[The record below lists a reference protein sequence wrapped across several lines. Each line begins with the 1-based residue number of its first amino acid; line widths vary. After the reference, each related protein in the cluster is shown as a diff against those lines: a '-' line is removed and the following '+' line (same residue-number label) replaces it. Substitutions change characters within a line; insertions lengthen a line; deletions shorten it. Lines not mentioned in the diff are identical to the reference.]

1 MSKWLARIL
10 WTIAIILVVAQAVVA
25 AFYTLPADDAV
36 SGLKYASKVYD
47 TGRIVVTSPMM
58 SLIGLIGRVFH
69 IAPIR
74 FALHVL
80 PFIIIPLSY
89 FAYALL
95 AKSLSDGPM
104 TPTILIFTE
113 LLNIYGYQSDA
124 LSPCTL
130 LLGWYRGEAVLIHL
144 ILPLLLA
151 LYIRWKNAHPALEGA
166 AGAETFGV
174 ETADVASETEATEP
188 ERTGIAADIKTD
200 EDEWEDEM
208 KHKII
213 NVRNLS
219 IAFAAFVIVA
229 LVAIFVLN
237 RKINNLHEA
246 TISLQD
252 VIEQKGEF
260 IEFKGAV
267 GDSFKGYIVIDGDDN
282 VTVVFG
288 GTYNDGEALMEVLAN
303 YENHVTS
310 WYLEKDGEQ
319 GAFEYCR
326 ENGTKID
333 HIYSIEGIEEM

>member
-10 WTIAIILVVAQAVVA
+10 WTIAIILVIAQVVVA

-47 TGRIVVTSPMM
+47 TGRIVMTSPMM

-69 IAPIR
+69 IAPIKL
-74 FALHVL
+74 ALHVL
-80 PFIIIPLSY
+80 PFIIIPLCY

-113 LLNIYGYQSDA
+113 LLNMYGYQSDA

-151 LYIRWKNAHPALEGA
+151 LYIRWK
-166 AGAETFGV
+166 
-174 ETADVASETEATEP
+174 EP
-188 ERTGIAADIKTD
+188 QETGIAADIKTD

>member
-10 WTIAIILVVAQAVVA
+10 WTVAIILVIAQAVVA

-36 SGLKYASKVYD
+36 SGLKYAAKVYD

-69 IAPIR
+69 IGPIKL
-74 FALHVL
+74 ALHVL

-113 LLNIYGYQSDA
+113 LLNMYGYQSDA

-151 LYIRWKNAHPALEGA
+151 LYIRWK
-166 AGAETFGV
+166 
-174 ETADVASETEATEP
+174 EP
-188 ERTGIAADIKTD
+188 QETGIAADIKTD

-333 HIYSIEGIEEM
+333 HIYTIEGIEEL

>member
-36 SGLKYASKVYD
+36 SGLKYAAKVYD

-69 IAPIR
+69 IAPIKL
-74 FALHVL
+74 ALHVL

-113 LLNIYGYQSDA
+113 LLNLYGYQSDA

-151 LYIRWKNAHPALEGA
+151 LYIRWK
-166 AGAETFGV
+166 
-174 ETADVASETEATEP
+174 EP
-188 ERTGIAADIKTD
+188 QETGIAADIKTD